1 MKLHE
6 MASVLRS
13 KNAGPAVVTFDVVF
27 KTPEYFAQAEQ
38 SPSFEL
44 ASVCEA
50 LRVGTEDVLFVG
62 FVKQALAYKIS
73 VIRPYVSGSR
83 ADRDVYGCAQH
94 PGLADLTV
102 V

>member
-27 KTPEYFAQAEQ
+27 KTPEYFGQAER
-38 SPSFEL
+38 SPSFALEN
-44 ASVCEA
+44 VCEA
-50 LRVGTEDVLFVG
+50 LRIGVEDVLFVG

-73 VIRPYVSGSR
+73 VMRPYVSGSR
-83 ADRDVYGCAQH
+83 EDRDVYGCAQH
-94 PGLADLTV
+94 PGLTDLEV